1 MIALA
6 NDGLLPSIFG
16 ELDVTGN
23 PKKGA
28 LIAGETNLN
37 RFFYYFLSHLR
48 YSSSN
53 FLPIFAGVCM
63 TIFATF
69 VPFSYLEDFVSA
81 GILMA
86 FTVTNSSLIIL
97 RRRSPDADPNL
108 LQKYL
113 AWFNLFSFLTCLAVS
128 HVSWIIGCLLGPVS
142 VLIATKISRQ
152 CPPATSFG
160 NANSKTTQWYAG
172 KKYFSTPFVPYI
184 PCLGIFVNYF
194 LISQLA
200 FIGIALLF
208 AYVLLFVLL
217 YFLYG
222 AHNSVG
228 RKEGWEEQEY
238 SMVESDDNKSHET
251 KKEGVMT

>member
-1 MIALA
+1 M
-6 NDGLLPSIFG
+6 F
-16 ELDVTGN
+16 TGV
-23 PKKGA
+23 
-28 LIAGETNLN
+28 I
-37 RFFYYFLSHLR
+37 
-48 YSSSN
+48 
-53 FLPIFAGVCM
+53 M

-86 FTVTNSSLIIL
+86 FIVTNSSLIIM
-97 RRRSPDADPNL
+97 RRKSPEANPYL
-108 LQKYL
+108 LQRDL
-113 AWFNLFSFLTCLAVS
+113 TWFNLISFLTCLATS
-128 HVSWIIGCLLGPVS
+128 HISWVIGCVLGPVS
-142 VLIATKISRQ
+142 VFIAAKISWQ

-160 NANSKTTQWYAG
+160 HTTDKTAQRYAG
-172 KKYFSTPFVPYI
+172 RKYFSTPFVPYL
-184 PCLGIFVNYF
+184 PCVGIFVNYF

-200 FIGIALLF
+200 FMGIALLF

-238 SMVESDDNKSHET
+238 LMIESNDDKSHKT
-251 KKEGVMT
+251 RKDGVMT

>member
-1 MIALA
+1 M
-6 NDGLLPSIFG
+6 
-16 ELDVTGN
+16 
-23 PKKGA
+23 
-28 LIAGETNLN
+28 
-37 RFFYYFLSHLR
+37 
-48 YSSSN
+48 
-53 FLPIFAGVCM
+53 M

-86 FTVTNSSLIIL
+86 FIVTNSSLIIM
-97 RRRSPDADPNL
+97 RRKSPDADPNL
-108 LQKYL
+108 LQRHL
-113 AWFNLFSFLTCLAVS
+113 AWFNLFSFLACLAMS
-128 HVSWIIGCLLGPVS
+128 HISWIIGCFLGPVS
-142 VLIATKISRQ
+142 VFIAAKISWQ

-160 NANSKTTQWYAG
+160 NTTNKTAQWYAG
-172 KKYFSTPFVPYI
+172 KKYFSTPFVPYL

-208 AYVLLFVLL
+208 AYILLFVLL

-238 SMVESDDNKSHET
+238 LMVESDDDKSYRT
-251 KKEGVMT
+251 RKEGVMT

>member
-1 MIALA
+1 MFI
-6 NDGLLPSIFG
+6 
-16 ELDVTGN
+16 
-23 PKKGA
+23 
-28 LIAGETNLN
+28 
-37 RFFYYFLSHLR
+37 
-48 YSSSN
+48 
-53 FLPIFAGVCM
+53 GVIM
-63 TIFATF
+63 TVFATF
-69 VPFSYLEDFVSA
+69 VPFSYLDDFVSA

-86 FTVTNSSLIIL
+86 FTVTNCSLIIM
-97 RRRSPDADPNL
+97 RRRSPEADPNL
-108 LQKYL
+108 LQKHL

-128 HVSWIIGCLLGPVS
+128 HVKEPLGWIIGCLLGPVS

-160 NANSKTTQWYAG
+160 NASGKTTQWYAG

-200 FIGIALLF
+200 FLGIALLF
-208 AYVLLFVLL
+208 AYIFLFVLL

-228 RKEGWEEQEY
+228 RKKGWEEQEY
-238 SMVESDDNKSHET
+238 LMVEPDDNKSHET
-251 KKEGVMT
+251 EKEGVMT